1 MNQKFFALAMGASV
15 MVANLGYFTASQ
27 APAFPALSIAQ
38 MTDTPITQPLSDR
51 LVNTEWLLE
60 DLAGAGVID
69 NLQTTLRFDETHRI
83 SGYGGCNRYRAT
95 AQLTA
100 QAEQEIEMG
109 FTVDAVAST
118 RMLCTPA
125 AMNQEARY
133 FQALEKA
140 ERIRLEGSFLLVYSE
155 GSEAPLR
162 FTQLTTAVESP

>member
-1 MNQKFFALAMGASV
+1 MNQKIFALAIGASI

-27 APAFPALSIAQ
+27 ATTFSAPSIAQ

-51 LVNTEWLLE
+51 LANTEWLLE

-69 NLQTTLRFDETHRI
+69 NLQTTLYFDEAHRI

-100 QAEQEIEMG
+100 QAEPETG
-109 FTVDAVAST
+109 FTVGAIAST
-118 RMLCTPA
+118 RMMCTPA

-133 FQALEKA
+133 FQALEQA
-140 ERIRLEGSFLLVYSE
+140 ERIRMEGSFLLVYSE
-155 GSEAPLR
+155 GSDAPLR
-162 FTQLTTAVESP
+162 FTQLSE